1 MPIFHIFKKRS
12 KNFNI
17 PILFLSFVD
26 NRLFISQEKSFEK
39 TNTFLFYNYNII
51 LFLLK
56 HFGLIIKHRKSEVIH
71 FSRSHG
77 VFNLL
82 PLNLSPL
89 REPILYLKKTWK
101 YLRFIFNRKLS
112 FWYHVN
118 LYSNKVLSM
127 VKYMKILGNSTKGL
141 LPHQKQLLYRK
152 CILLIVFYSFP
163 LQYFNKALLLPFFY
177 ILSKNSGK
185 CNIE

>member
-1 MPIFHIFKKRS
+1 MWSIWYIRS

-17 PILFLSFVD
+17 PILFWSFVD

-51 LFLLK
+51 SFLLK
-56 HFGLIIKHRKSEVIH
+56 HFGLIIKHRKSEVIY
-71 FSRSHG
+71 FSRSHSI
-77 VFNLL
+77 VNFF

-89 REPILYLKKTWK
+89 RESILYLKKTWK

-118 LYSNKVLSM
+118 FYSNKVLSI
-127 VKYMKILGNSTKGL
+127 VKYMKMLGNLTRGL

-152 CILLIVFYSFP
+152 CILLIVFYSF
-163 LQYFNKALLLPFFY
+163 LL
-177 ILSKNSGK
+177 
-185 CNIE
+185 